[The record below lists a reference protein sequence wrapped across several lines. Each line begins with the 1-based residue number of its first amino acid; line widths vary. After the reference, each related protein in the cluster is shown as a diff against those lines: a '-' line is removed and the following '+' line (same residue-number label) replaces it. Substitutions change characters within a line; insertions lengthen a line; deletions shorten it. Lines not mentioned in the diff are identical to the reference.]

1 MTRKPSDDMFN
12 PNSLAPALRPAAT
25 TALASF
31 ERNRAL
37 TKAERKTVDELQK
50 QLLVIEGEA
59 KKTQAAQSAIG
70 QLRVSAVE
78 TFADTAERI
87 NAVCKAPGRDPGTQ
101 QYVEHF
107 CDQSTRSAGTF
118 IHQATGAGSDA
129 ILEEVGRSLYFP
141 TEEERR
147 GMLKRLFGG
156 NE

>member
-1 MTRKPSDDMFN
+1 MTRKPADDMFN

-50 QLLVIEGEA
+50 QLLVIEGQT
-59 KKTQAAQSAIG
+59 KKGQAAQGAMN

-78 TFADTAERI
+78 AFTDAAERI
-87 NAVCKAPGRDPGTQ
+87 TAVRMAPGRDPGTQ
-101 QYVEHF
+101 QYVDHF
-107 CDQSTRSAGTF
+107 CDQSIRSAGTY
-118 IHQATGAGSDA
+118 IHQATGAGSDG

-141 TEEERR
+141 TEEERK
-147 GMLKRLFGG
+147 GLFKRLLGG